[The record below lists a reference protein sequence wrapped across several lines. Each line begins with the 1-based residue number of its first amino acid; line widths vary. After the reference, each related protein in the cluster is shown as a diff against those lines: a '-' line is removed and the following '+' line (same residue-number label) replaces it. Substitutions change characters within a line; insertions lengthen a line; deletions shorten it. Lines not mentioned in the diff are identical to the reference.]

1 MLALL
6 EESSVF
12 AQNKQEP
19 VSRTG
24 NVTLGHPS
32 KIYTSVV
39 HNGGRKVWKTFPSA
53 RAEGQQGQQGPRTA
67 AALREGAA
75 EQTTAFT

>member
-1 MLALL
+1 M
-6 EESSVF
+6 F

-19 VSRTG
+19 VSRAG
-24 NVTLGHPS
+24 NVTLGHPR
-32 KIYTSVV
+32 KIYTLVV

-53 RAEGQQGQQGPRTA
+53 HVQVQQGQQGPRTA

-75 EQTTAFT
+75 EETTASA

>member
-1 MLALL
+1 M
-6 EESSVF
+6 F

-19 VSRTG
+19 VSRAG

-53 RAEGQQGQQGPRTA
+53 RAEGQ
-67 AALREGAA
+67 
-75 EQTTAFT
+75 

>member
-1 MLALL
+1 ML
-6 EESSVF
+6 

-19 VSRTG
+19 VSRAE

-32 KIYTSVV
+32 KIYTSMV

-53 RAEGQQGQQGPRTA
+53 HGQVQQGQQGPRAVA
-67 AALREGAA
+67 ASHEGAA
-75 EQTTAFT
+75 EETRAFT